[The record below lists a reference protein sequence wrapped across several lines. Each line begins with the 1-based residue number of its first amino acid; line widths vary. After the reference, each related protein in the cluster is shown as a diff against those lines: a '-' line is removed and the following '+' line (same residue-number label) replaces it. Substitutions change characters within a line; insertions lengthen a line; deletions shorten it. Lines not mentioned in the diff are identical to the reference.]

1 MCRGTFRLN
10 LIIILI
16 LVTIVFLSSSNIY
29 FRDIHGQKTTKS
41 SYQKSSLPANTAA
54 LSKASPPPASPKGK
68 VPTIENNKDSQNL
81 SIQRVFRGLVYPSNM
96 AFLGPDD
103 ILVTEKTNGTV
114 MRIVNG
120 TLLKEPLL
128 DVNVAVSDERGML
141 GIAVSKGSSLPKIV
155 FVYFTGSQ
163 TKDGDD
169 LHGKKPVGN
178 FLYRYDLMNNK
189 LVNGKLLLSLPAVPG
204 PHHNG
209 GKVLIGPD
217 NNVYVVI
224 GDVDG
229 SRTYTQNVG
238 NGPPSD
244 GTSVI
249 YRITQDGKPVGN
261 GLLGSTSPK
270 NKYYA
275 YGIRNSFGMDFD
287 PVTKKLW
294 DTENGPGFGDEINL
308 VEPGFNS
315 GWVKVQGIWI
325 PQTYFGG
332 PVATIPSAGLV
343 DFGGKGKYSPPEFTW
358 NQTVG
363 VTAIKFLN
371 SDKLGKQYQNTIFVS
386 DINNGNIYHFDLNKN
401 RTSLLLNDSLI
412 DRIANT
418 EEERNKVV
426 FAKGFAGIS
435 DLEVSPYDG
444 YLYILTFHK
453 SQGSIYRIVPHI
465 TKTQTN

>member
-1 MCRGTFRLN
+1 M
-10 LIIILI
+10 I
-16 LVTIVFLSSSNIY
+16 FLSSSGSYI
-29 FRDIHGQKTTKS
+29 RDIQGQQTTKS
-41 SYQKSSLPANTAA
+41 IPSLPSNAAA

-68 VPTIENNKDSQNL
+68 IPTIINKKDSQYL
-81 SIQRVFRGLVYPSNM
+81 TIERVFRGISYPSSM
-96 AFLGPDD
+96 AFLGPND
-103 ILVTEKTNGTV
+103 ILVLEKANGTV

-120 TLLKEPLL
+120 TMLKEPLL
-128 DVNVAVSDERGML
+128 DVNVAISDERGML
-141 GIAVSKGSSLPKIV
+141 GMAVSKNSKLPKYV
-155 FVYFTGSQ
+155 FLYFTESQ

-169 LHGKKPVGN
+169 LQGKKPIGN
-178 FLYRYDLMNNK
+178 RLYRYELENNT
-189 LVNGKLLLSLPAVPG
+189 LVKGKLLLDLPAIPG
-204 PHHNG
+204 PHHNA
-209 GKVLIGPD
+209 GKILIGPD
-217 NNVYVVI
+217 NNVYVVV

-261 GLLGSTSPK
+261 EILGTTSPV

-287 PVTKKLW
+287 PLTKKLW

-332 PVATIPSAGLV
+332 PVASTPPEGLV

-358 NQTVG
+358 KQTIG
-363 VTAIKFLN
+363 VTALKFLN
-371 SDKLGKQYQNTIFVS
+371 SDKLGKQYQNTIFVG

-401 RTSLLLNDSLI
+401 RTSLLLNASLA
-412 DRIANT
+412 DKIADT

-426 FAKGFAGIS
+426 FANGFAGIT
-435 DLEVSPYDG
+435 DIEVGPYDG
-444 YLYILTFHK
+444 YLYIVTFHK
-453 SQGSIYRIVPHI
+453 TQGSIYRIVPH
-465 TKTQTN
+465 TTMSKNDN